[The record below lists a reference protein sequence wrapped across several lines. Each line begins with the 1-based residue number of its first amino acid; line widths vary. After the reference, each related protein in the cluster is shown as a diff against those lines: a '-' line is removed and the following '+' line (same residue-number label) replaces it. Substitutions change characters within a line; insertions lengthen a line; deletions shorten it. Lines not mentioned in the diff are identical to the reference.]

1 MNRLSLHHNVSILV
15 VLWLLWGV
23 LGLSSLVACST
34 EPSPQK
40 ETVAQEGMVQNDGPG
55 GSGENVT
62 TEATSDELVAVE
74 ESGQEFQPVDASV
87 PEASGD
93 DDAVSE
99 SLAPDSSQSP
109 DSSVPPEAQPDANDP
124 FQGVPMVEGCP
135 IFPKSSPWNTD
146 ISKALVDPNSAK
158 IIAKIGANESVR
170 ADFGTVYKGAPMGI
184 PFVVVEANQ
193 KKVPVKF
200 LYADESDPG
209 PYPIPNNAPIEG
221 GANGTGDRH
230 VLVLQKSVC
239 KLYELFNAF
248 PRQGFWDAGSGAIF
262 NLRVDKLR
270 PNTWTSADA
279 AGLPIFPGLVRYEE
293 VKAGEIRHALRFTVV
308 KTQRAFVHPATH
320 WASSATDTLL
330 PPMGM
335 RVRLKAS
342 FNITGFPRN
351 VQVILRALKKYGMFV
366 SDNGGNWFI
375 SGAPNM
381 KWNDDELRN
390 LLKVKGKDLE
400 VVQMGK
406 VYRPADFGRP

>member
-1 MNRLSLHHNVSILV
+1 MNRLSRHHNVSILV
-15 VLWLLWGV
+15 AFLLLWSA

-34 EPSPQK
+34 EPFFQK
-40 ETVAQEGMVQNDGPG
+40 ETVTQEAIGQPDEAG
-55 GSGENVT
+55 GADVNAT
-62 TEATSDELVAVE
+62 TEATANEPVVVG
-74 ESGQEFQPVDASV
+74 ESEQESQPVDASV
-87 PEASGD
+87 PEAPEGD
-93 DDAVSE
+93 AAASE
-99 SLAPDSSQSP
+99 PVAPDTASSP
-109 DSSVPPEAQPDANDP
+109 ESSSPPEAQPDTNNP

-146 ISKALVDPNSAK
+146 ISKAPVDPNSAK
-158 IIAKIGANESVR
+158 IIAKIGANDSVR
-170 ADFGTVYKGAPMGI
+170 ADFGTVYKGAPIGI
-184 PFVVVEANQ
+184 PFVVVGANQ

-262 NLRVDKLR
+262 DLRSDKLR
-270 PNTWTSADA
+270 PDTWTSADA

-293 VKAGEIRHALRFTVV
+293 VKAGEIRHALRFTVT

-381 KWNDDELRN
+381 KWDDDELRN
-390 LLKVKGKDLE
+390 VLKVKGKDLE
-400 VVQMGK
+400 VVRMGK

>member
-1 MNRLSLHHNVSILV
+1 MIRLPLHHNASILV
-15 VLWLLWGV
+15 VFWLVGST
-23 LGLSSLVACST
+23 LGLASFVACST
-34 EPSPQK
+34 ESSSLK
-40 ETVAQEGMVQNDGPG
+40 EAVAQEGIALPDEYG
-55 GSGENVT
+55 GSSEI
-62 TEATSDELVAVE
+62 ATAEVLSDEFVVVG
-74 ESGQEFQPVDASV
+74 ESKQESQPVDASV
-87 PEASGD
+87 PEAIGD
-93 DDAVSE
+93 NAAVSE
-99 SLAPDSSQSP
+99 PLAPDSARP
-109 DSSVPPEAQPDANDP
+109 PESSVPPEAQPDTNDP

-146 ISKALVDPNSAK
+146 ISNAPVDPNSAK
-158 IIAKIGANESVR
+158 IIAKIGANDSVR
-170 ADFGTVYKGAPMGI
+170 ADFGTVYKGAPIGI
-184 PFVVVEANQ
+184 PFVVVGANQ

-262 NLRVDKLR
+262 DLRSDKLR
-270 PNTWTSADA
+270 PDTWTSADA

-293 VKAGEIRHALRFTVV
+293 VKAGEIRHALRFTVT

-320 WASSATDTLL
+320 WASAATDTLL

-342 FNITGFPRN
+342 FNIAGFPRN

-381 KWNDDELRN
+381 KWDDDELRN